1 MVGIS
6 LAGQNLIRKDEV
18 SHAGG
23 QCGMRKA
30 AKRHDRRIR
39 RRQQRLESM
48 DSLATVAAHLMCEVC
63 RLRQLE
69 VAPKIEALTCGRC
82 RNGACCEYDTPQTA
96 AKVSIATLAAWRT
109 SRRTK
114 PTGTGEQVV
123 GQMTAEHEL
132 NWCQHGQNR
141 LARLTVLTTRQFH
154 PQCPS
159 RVALSRVISQ
169 GDEHPFRRLF
179 GSKRVLI

>member
-1 MVGIS
+1 MPDHAWQEGGSTEGNSYVPHPRNGGDIVDNKPDTIVRADLEDVLVGIS

-48 DSLATVAAHLMCEVC
+48 DSLATMAAHLMCEVC

-82 RNGACCEYDTPQTA
+82 GNGACCGIRCTTDGCKGFNCDTCSLEDFQENKA
-96 AKVSIATLAAWRT
+96 YWD
-109 SRRTK
+109 RR
-114 PTGTGEQVV
+114 
-123 GQMTAEHEL
+123 
-132 NWCQHGQNR
+132 
-141 LARLTVLTTRQFH
+141 
-154 PQCPS
+154 PS
-159 RVALSRVISQ
+159 SGADDCRA
-169 GDEHPFRRLF
+169 
-179 GSKRVLI
+179 